1 MKHYLPAV
9 EGFYVCKLKGFDL
22 SHEPVLDKHPVIAW
36 VINNGE
42 DCQAKEKSGLL
53 TPFGVYEGTSCPLL
67 CPNGEVVQNG
77 ISYSNINHWITN
89 ERNRWI
95 NSGRALAPWH
105 KRRA

>member
-1 MKHYLPAV
+1 MKHYLPAI
-9 EGFYVCKLKGFDL
+9 EGFYVCELKGFDL

-36 VINNGE
+36 AINTGE
-42 DCQAKEKSGLL
+42 DDQSKEKATAL
-53 TPFGVYEGTSCPLL
+53 TPFGAHEGATSPLL
-67 CPNGEVVQNG
+67 CPNGEVVQSG
-77 ISYSNINHWITN
+77 ISYSTLNHWITN